1 MSRRRPLAMRL
12 KDEEGVAM
20 ITAILVSVIVISLS
34 AVAIQLALHNVGTSA
49 YDRKRVQAVAA
60 AEAGIDA
67 TMEQLQTAQAQS
79 NGTLNLPCSYV
90 PGSALAFQ
98 STPISLQ
105 MAPGAQYQ
113 VAVGFVDQNGAGLSC
128 TSVQS
133 GAVTPSSAYITST
146 GVATAT
152 SSSIAVS
159 RTLYT
164 QVTLIPNTGFTQALF
179 SNGQFSSQNQFTITG
194 YNSNNGNIYTNGD
207 FVCNNNST
215 VYGSVYAQGGATI
228 GSSCTMAQDLWTGS
242 SISMS
247 NTAEVKGNLTS
258 STGGLTLQNSAK
270 IDGNVKVNGTCTD
283 NGTAC
288 AAPSSYIG
296 GTLATGS
303 ASPLPPKY
311 PFPALEWAT
320 GSPSDFKPGYQAL
333 GYTVYNATSTPSV
346 TCANAATA
354 IATGFT
360 PPASSPGAIVDVSPT
375 VCPIQFGN
383 NAVVNVNTNTTIV
396 VNGSFTTNN
405 LVTFSGTAGA
415 CPQNKTLPTNP
426 IANGNCILAVIVPSS
441 SVPGF
446 TRATPCPSPFNT
458 TGTYDISFSQQTVF
472 KNLEVFFYTPCN
484 VNAQNNQ
491 GMAGQV
497 YAGGAAQIGNQF
509 QLAYVPIP
517 FPTASTEIVG
527 YQVSPVFLREVPV
540 VHP

>member
-1 MSRRRPLAMRL
+1 MSRRRPWAMRL

-98 STPISLQ
+98 STPVSLQ

-113 VAVGFVDQNGAGLSC
+113 VAVGYVDPNGTGLSC

-133 GAVTPSSAYITST
+133 GAVTPTSAYITST

-179 SNGQFSSQNQFTITG
+179 SNGGFPSQNQFTITG

-215 VYGSVYAQGGATI
+215 IYGSVYAQGGATI
-228 GSSCTMAQDLWTGS
+228 ASSCTMAQDLWTGND
-242 SISMS
+242 ISMS
-247 NTAEVKGNLTS
+247 NSAEVKGNLTS
-258 STGGLTLQNSAK
+258 ATGGLTMLNTAK
-270 IDGNVKVNGTCTD
+270 VDVNVKVKGTCTN
-283 NGTAC
+283 NGSAC
-288 AAPSSYIG
+288 VAPSSYIG

-303 ASPLPPKY
+303 ASPAPPHY

-320 GSPSDFKPGYQAL
+320 GGPTDFKPGYQSL
-333 GYTVYNATSTPSV
+333 GYTFYDATSTPAL
-346 TCANAATA
+346 TCANARATIMA
-354 IATGFT
+354 GFT
-360 PPASSPGAIVDVSPT
+360 PPVGSAGAVADLSSVLCPVAFSNNDV
-375 VCPIQFGN
+375 I
-383 NAVVNVNTNTTIV
+383 NVNTNTTIV
-396 VNGSFTTNN
+396 VNGSFVTNN
-405 LVTFSGTAGA
+405 KVTINGTAGA
-415 CPQNKTLPTNP
+415 CPQNATLPVNP
-426 IANGNCILAVIVPSS
+426 ILNGNCILAVVVPSS

-446 TRATPCPSPFNT
+446 TRTTPCPSPFDT
-458 TGTYDISFSQQTVF
+458 SGAYDIALSNQTIF
-472 KNLEVFFYTPCN
+472 KNVEVFFYTPCN

-497 YAGGAAQIGNQF
+497 YSGGTAQIGNQF

-517 FPTASTEIVG
+517 FPNASTEIVG

>member
-1 MSRRRPLAMRL
+1 MRL

-60 AEAGIDA
+60 SEAGIDA
-67 TMEQLQTAQAQS
+67 TMEQIQTAQAQS
-79 NGTLNLPCSYV
+79 NGTINLPCSYA

-98 STPISLQ
+98 STPVSLQ
-105 MAPGAQYQ
+105 LAPGAQYQ
-113 VAVGFVDQNGAGLSC
+113 VAVGYVDQNGAGLSC

-133 GAVTPSSAYITST
+133 GAVLPSSAYITST

-164 QVTLIPNTGFTQALF
+164 QVTLVPNTGFTQALF
-179 SNGQFSSQNQFTITG
+179 SNGGFPSQNQFTITG

-228 GSSCTMAQDLWTGS
+228 ASSCTMAQDLWTGNA
-242 SISMS
+242 ISMS
-247 NTAEVKGNLTS
+247 NSAEVKGNLTS
-258 STGGLTLQNSAK
+258 ATGGLTMLNTSK
-270 IDGNVKVNGTCTD
+270 VDGNVKVKGTCT
-283 NGTAC
+283 NSGSVC
-288 AAPSSYIG
+288 VAPSGYIG

-303 ASPLPPKY
+303 ASPAPPKY
-311 PFPALEWAT
+311 LYPALEWGT
-320 GSPSDFKPGYQAL
+320 GSASDFKPGYQGL
-333 GYTVYNATSTPSV
+333 GYTAYDATSTPSV
-346 TCANAATA
+346 TCANGANA

-360 PPASSPGAIVDVSPT
+360 PPAGGPGAVVDLSST
-375 VCPIQFGN
+375 LCPISYGN
-383 NAVVNVNTNTTIV
+383 NAVINVSTNTTIV
-396 VNGSFTTNN
+396 LNGSFTTVNQ
-405 LVTFSGTAGA
+405 VTVSGTAGA
-415 CPQNKTLPTNP
+415 CPQNKTLPVNP
-426 IANGNCILAVIVPSS
+426 ITNGNCILAVIVPSS
-441 SVPGF
+441 AVPGF
-446 TRATPCPSPFNT
+446 TRATPCPSPFDT
-458 TGTYDISFSQQTVF
+458 TGTYDISLSNQTVF
-472 KNLEVFFYTPCN
+472 KNVEVFFYTPCN

-497 YAGGAAQIGNQF
+497 YAGGTAQIGNNF